1 MAFVSIAQ
9 AQMNPTVG
17 DFAGNIAKM
26 ARFIDSARTAG
37 ADVVTFP
44 ELALC
49 GYPPEDLLFKS
60 GFLQTNKNALEK
72 LVPLCK
78 GITAVVG
85 FAEASG
91 RPPCAYN
98 SAAVIHDGE
107 LAGVYRKVELPN
119 YGVFDEKRYFLS
131 GSEFLVGE
139 LREARFAISICE
151 DIWIPGSIVE
161 RFAADNSVQFV
172 LNISSSPFHAGKLH
186 RRKEIVKRFAQAAH
200 AVVCY
205 NNLVGGQDELVFDGG
220 SLVMD
225 PQGRIIAEAKRFD
238 EDLLVTVLEF
248 SESPRQ
254 CPPDL
259 RGAFLEL
266 RPVRS
271 HPAETALPPIEPEPA
286 PLEEIYRAL
295 VMGTRD
301 YVRKNR
307 FKQVVLGLS
316 GGIDSALTATIAV
329 DALGSEDVVGV
340 TMPSAFT
347 SGETHSDAELLARN
361 LGIRLI
367 TVPIEGILESYM
379 GVLSGPFG
387 EGPPGVA
394 HENLQARIRG
404 NILMGLSNRFGWL
417 VLTTGNKSETAVG
430 YCTLYG
436 DMAGGFAVIK
446 DVFKTVVYQLSEYVN
461 EKAGRELI
469 PQGSITRP
477 PTAELRPDQKD
488 EDTLPPYPVLD
499 PILQAYV
506 EQDRSIPQITELGF
520 DEQVVSDVARMV
532 DGSEYKRRQ
541 APPGV
546 KITPRAFG
554 RDRRLPVTNRYKG

>member
-1 MAFVSIAQ
+1 MALVRVAQ
-9 AQMNPTVG
+9 AQMNPTLG
-17 DFAGNIAKM
+17 DFSGNIEKM
-26 ARFIDSARTAG
+26 VRFIHSAKSQG
-37 ADVVTFP
+37 AEVITFP

-49 GYPPEDLLFKS
+49 GYPPEDLLFKPS
-60 GFLQTNKNALEK
+60 FLTRNREALER
-72 LVPLCK
+72 LVPSCK

-85 FAEASG
+85 FPEASAQ
-91 RPPCAYN
+91 PACAYN
-98 SAAVIHDGE
+98 SAALIHNGR

-131 GSEFLVGE
+131 GSEFLVWE
-139 LREARFAISICE
+139 LGGARFSISVCE
-151 DIWIPGSIVE
+151 DIWIPGSLVE
-161 RFAADNSVQFV
+161 RFAAENTVHVV
-172 LNISSSPFHAGKLH
+172 LNISSSPFHAGKLN
-186 RRKEIVKRFAQAAH
+186 RRKEIVTRFAKAAH
-200 AVVCY
+200 AAVCY

-225 PQGRIIAEAKRFD
+225 PEGTLIGEAKRFE
-238 EDLLVTVLEF
+238 EDLLVTDVEF

-254 CPPDL
+254 LPADL
-259 RGAFLEL
+259 RGTFLKL

-271 HPAETALPPIEPEPA
+271 HAAERVPPRIEREPA

-295 VMGTRD
+295 VIGTRD
-301 YVRKNR
+301 YVRKNG
-307 FKQVVLGLS
+307 FTQVVLGLS
-316 GGIDSALTATIAV
+316 GGIDSALTAAIAL
-329 DALGSEDVVGV
+329 DALGPQDVVGV

-347 SGETHSDAELLARN
+347 SGETRSDAERLAWN

-367 TVPIEGILESYM
+367 TVPIGGILDAYM
-379 GVLSGPFG
+379 GVLSESFG

-404 NILMGLSNRFGWL
+404 NILMALSNRFGWL

-446 DVFKTVVYQLSEYVN
+446 DVLKTVVYQLAKYVN

-469 PQGSITRP
+469 PWGSITRP
-477 PTAELRPDQKD
+477 PSAELRPDQKD
-488 EDTLPPYPVLD
+488 EDSLPPYAVLD

-506 EQDRSIPQITELGF
+506 ELDRSIPQIAELGF
-520 DEQVVSDVARMV
+520 DEQVVTDVVRMV

-554 RDRRLPVTNRYKG
+554 KDRRLPVTNRHKG